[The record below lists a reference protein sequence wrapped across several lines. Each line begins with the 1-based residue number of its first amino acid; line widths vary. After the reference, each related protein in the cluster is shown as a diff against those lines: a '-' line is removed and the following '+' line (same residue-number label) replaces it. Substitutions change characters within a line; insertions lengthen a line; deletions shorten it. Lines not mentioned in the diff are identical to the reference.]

1 MKYKIGDIVRVKPY
15 KECVPNGK
23 CELIEAMAYLCG
35 KELTVEEMEGEK
47 VIYDCWSLLPE
58 WLEPVNDDECKKCD
72 DEKSECAL
80 RYNTGKP
87 KWSLV
92 HMHSLVPMIR
102 VLEYG
107 ALKYAP
113 FNWQKPMKRDELL
126 DSMQR
131 HLAALID
138 GNELDDES
146 WWTHIGHIMANAL
159 FYSYHFVK

>member
-1 MKYKIGDIVRVKPY
+1 MKYKIGDKVRVKPY
-15 KECVPNGK
+15 KECLPNGK
-23 CELIEAMAYLCG
+23 CELIDAMAYLCG
-35 KELTVEEMEGEK
+35 KEFTIEEMEGEK

-58 WLEPVNDDECKKCD
+58 WLEPV
-72 DEKSECAL
+72 SAL

-92 HMHSLVPMIR
+92 NMHSLVPMIR

-113 FNWQKPMKRDELL
+113 FNWQKPMKRDEVL

-146 WWTHIGHIMANAL
+146 GLSHIGHIMANAL
-159 FYSYHFVK
+159 FYSYHFVEKEK

>member
-1 MKYKIGDIVRVKPY
+1 MKYKIGDKVMVKHIDDC
-15 KECVPNGK
+15 KPNGK
-23 CELIEAMAYLCG
+23 YEFIEAMACLCG
-35 KELTVEEMEGEK
+35 KEITVEEMEGEK
-47 VIYDCWSLLPE
+47 VIYDFWSLLPE
-58 WLEPVNDDECKKCD
+58 WLVPV
-72 DEKSECAL
+72 SAL

-107 ALKYAP
+107 SLKYAP

-138 GNELDDES
+138 GKELDDES
-146 WWTHIGHIMANAL
+146 GLSHIGHIMANAM

>member
-1 MKYKIGDIVRVKPY
+1 MKYKIGDKVRVKPF
-15 KECVPNGK
+15 EDCIGEGK
-23 CELIEAMAYLCG
+23 CIFVESMSYLCG
-35 KELTVEEMEGEK
+35 QEFTIEEIEGGK
-47 VIYDCWSLLPE
+47 VIIDCWSMRPE
-58 WLEPVNDDECKKCD
+58 WLEPV
-72 DEKSECAL
+72 SAL

-92 HMHSLVPMIR
+92 HMNSLVPMIR

-131 HLAALID
+131 HMAALID
-138 GNELDDES
+138 GEELDKES
-146 WWTHIGHIMANAL
+146 GLPHIGHIMANAM

>member
-1 MKYKIGDIVRVKPY
+1 MLIMKEKID
-15 KECVPNGK
+15 
-23 CELIEAMAYLCG
+23 
-35 KELTVEEMEGEK
+35 
-47 VIYDCWSLLPE
+47 
-58 WLEPVNDDECKKCD
+58 CD
-72 DEKSECAL
+72 DNHSL

-102 VLEYG
+102 ALEYG

-113 FNWQKPMKRDELL
+113 FNWQKPMKRDEVL

-146 WWTHIGHIMANAL
+146 GLTHIGHIMANAM
-159 FYSYHFVK
+159 FYSYHFVEKEK